1 MSDWTEEDSEIYLA
15 IADIAV
21 PRRGEMMS
29 ALLAAMPFAR
39 EAPLRLV
46 DLGAGDGAFAQTLL
60 DAFPSATILALDGS
74 EAMRR
79 AATARLARFGGRARI
94 GSFQLD
100 TIDWW
105 DRLDG
110 CDVAIS
116 SLCLHHLNDSK
127 TQFLYKAVASRLS
140 ARGAFLIADQIDPM
154 HPAARRLAAD
164 AWDEA
169 ARQQAE
175 TAGRP
180 ELYTRFVQGRWNH
193 LRVPDPVAH
202 PSPLFHHLVWLK
214 HAGFAAVDC
223 FWLFAGHAVF
233 GGFRH
238 VPAPTAQPS

>member
-1 MSDWTEEDSEIYLA
+1 M
-15 IADIAV
+15 ADVAV

-29 ALLAAMPFAR
+29 ALLAAIPFAR
-39 EAPLRLV
+39 EAPLGLV

-74 EAMRR
+74 EAMRT
-79 AATARLARFGGRARI
+79 AAAARLARFGGRARV

-169 ARQQAE
+169 ARQQAQLDKTRQHDAKSRAKAARE
-175 TAGRP
+175 RQRRRAALRA
-180 ELYTRFVQGRWNH
+180 RFVHRAKALLGSRQGG
-193 LRVPDPVAH
+193 D
-202 PSPLFHHLVWLK
+202 
-214 HAGFAAVDC
+214 GQ
-223 FWLFAGHAVF
+223 
-233 GGFRH
+233 
-238 VPAPTAQPS
+238 QP